1 MTEIWR
7 RAKIKVRE
15 TWGKK
20 GQQKTGEKIGGGGE
34 RAKGV
39 CRGRNKES
47 ERRHHVGRTSGFD
60 NCDFG
65 F

>member
-1 MTEIWR
+1 M
-7 RAKIKVRE
+7 
-15 TWGKK
+15 GKK

-47 ERRHHVGRTSGFD
+47 ERRHHVSIVISQDRS
-60 NCDFG
+60 
-65 F
+65 